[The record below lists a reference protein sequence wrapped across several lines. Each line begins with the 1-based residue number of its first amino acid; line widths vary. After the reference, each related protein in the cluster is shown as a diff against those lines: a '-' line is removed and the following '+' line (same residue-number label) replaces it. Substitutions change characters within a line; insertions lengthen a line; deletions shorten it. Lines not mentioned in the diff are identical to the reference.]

1 MSFLRM
7 SSVGVLP
14 GDEKLKRGEVLLQY
28 TRVLAPPDY
37 SPIPFNK
44 QQVRHD
50 DRRTDSA
57 QPRKR
62 GHCDCALRSRAA
74 SACA

>member
-14 GDEKLKRGEVLLQY
+14 HDEKLKRGEVLLQY

-37 SPIPFNK
+37 LPIPFNK
-44 QQVRHD
+44 QQVRRTTISPHRQ
-50 DRRTDSA
+50 RRGDEA
-57 QPRKR
+57 
-62 GHCDCALRSRAA
+62 
-74 SACA
+74 